1 MKEIGGYLELEE
13 MSGEEY
19 YPDLIKL
26 NLGRNALVFALEQLH
41 IRKLWLPLLLCD
53 SVTSVC
59 KNSKIE
65 LAWYHI
71 QKDFSPAL
79 PLKKMDTGEYLYL
92 VNYYGQ
98 FSQERLLELQN
109 IYGNILLDNTHAF
122 FQKPLGT
129 IPVLYSCRKFFG
141 LPDGAYL
148 SLGQQD
154 HSTIDIL
161 PEDSS
166 AERMQHILGRYE
178 HSASEYYSSMLNT
191 AHNLCSEPVKRMS
204 RLTQN
209 LLKGIDY
216 QRVCNIRN
224 ANYATLSEVLD
235 SENQLTLIPQT
246 GPFVYPLYCRDGI
259 RMRKRLAE
267 EKIFVPTYWSN
278 VIQEMPEKSLEYDYA
293 ANILP
298 LPCDQRYGTEE
309 MERIL
314 IVLKRLMKGQKDI

>member
-13 MSGEEY
+13 LSGEEY

-26 NLGRNALVFALEQLH
+26 NLGRNALIFALEHLH
-41 IRKLWLPLLLCD
+41 VKKLWLPLLVCD

-59 KNSKIE
+59 KNPKIE

-79 PLKKMDTGEYLYL
+79 SFRKMGEGEYLYII
-92 VNYYGQ
+92 NYYGQ
-98 FSQERLLELQN
+98 FSQERLSELQS

-122 FQKPLGT
+122 FQKPLDSV
-129 IPVLYSCRKFFG
+129 PVLYSCRKFLG

-148 SLGQQD
+148 SLGKLKQ
-154 HSTIDIL
+154 SSIEYL
-161 PEDSS
+161 PKDSS

-178 HSASEYYSSMLNT
+178 HSASEYYSAMLNT
-191 AHNLCSEPVKRMS
+191 AHKLCSEPVKRMS

-216 QRVCNIRN
+216 RRICNIRN
-224 ANYATLSEVLD
+224 TNYAILSQALD
-235 SENQLTLIPQT
+235 LKNKLTLCPQI

-259 RMRKRLAE
+259 RMRKKLAE

-278 VIQEMPEKSLEYDYA
+278 VIQDMPEKSTEYDYA

-298 LPCDQRYGTEE
+298 LPCDQRYGPED
-309 MERIL
+309 MKHIL
-314 IVLKRLMKGQKDI
+314 SVLERLMKGQNDI